1 LALAEVKLLNDDA
14 TPMEFVVAVLERVF
28 AMDRVV
34 ATRCMFEA
42 HTHGSAACGTYPP
55 DVAAARAAQ
64 VLDLARA
71 HGHELRCVV
80 T

>member
-1 LALAEVKLLNDDA
+1 LNDDA

-42 HTHGSAACGTYPP
+42 HTHGITACGTYPP
-55 DVAAARAAQ
+55 EVATARAAQ
-64 VLDLARA
+64 VLDLAHP
-71 HGHELRCVV
+71 HGDELRCVV

>member
-1 LALAEVKLLNDDA
+1 LNDDA
-14 TPMEFVVAVLERVF
+14 TPMEFVVTVLERVF

-64 VLDLARA
+64 CWILPAPTGMSCA
-71 HGHELRCVV
+71 AS
-80 T
+80 